1 MTDPLQ
7 FATQEHIMAEHD
19 DRLGDLRPS
28 PDLRLDF
35 NFWNGKFYEMD
46 QSNGGHHHLTTGAT
60 LHNANGGPGA
70 MASELMEEIHQA
82 VRRFEEK
89 RNFRIG
95 TRVTP
100 TKGGGWKSRITHL
113 DHEVGTAML
122 ESGKVVR
129 LKQVTTVEY

>member
-1 MTDPLQ
+1 MTDPMR
-7 FATQEHIMAEHD
+7 FSTQEHLMEEHD

-35 NFWNGKFYEMD
+35 NFFNGKFYSMD
-46 QSNGGHHHLTTGAT
+46 QSNNGHLSYSSSAT
-60 LHNANGGPGA
+60 LHNDQGGPGGL
-70 MASELMEEIHQA
+70 ASELMEEIHQA

-95 TRVTP
+95 TLVTQ

-122 ESGKVVR
+122 ESGKVVLLR
-129 LKQVTTVEY
+129 RMTAVEY